1 MGKGGGS
8 SDEQTIITEL
18 PEYARPYFM
27 RMMERAE
34 DESRVPYLRYEG
46 PRQAA
51 LTPTTGHGID
61 IIRGMAGLE
70 AIPRSDE
77 PYVDIPY
84 QDIPEEYLAPPSAD
98 PEQDDRI
105 RALEA
110 QLAELSKPP
119 PRERRREGGGDA
131 GSGTGYRD
139 GGIIDLVRQ
148 GSRYVM
154 PGYQEGGVIDYEAAV
169 EQMREANAR
178 RSHYQAAGEAAL
190 ETPVGERDKYDWQA
204 IDNFIAFFGTPSDAW
219 EKAEQQLMKHQG
231 PSKYRDGGAVSLFQ
245 EGGEVV
251 QPTLPEE
258 VDQAAAAAQQAA
270 GYQAGDITATYA
282 DQLAQSRQFD
292 EAAAQQ
298 YMNPYITNVLDRLQ
312 ERNIERYQRQARDIG
327 AQAAA
332 AGAFGGSRAYL
343 ASQQAREDLA
353 QQQADTEAQQMAEAY
368 RQAGQLFTADE
379 ARRLQGLTTAG
390 QQDLTAQQAAE
401 QARYGAAQTQLGAA
415 GQLAGIGQLRQ
426 GLGLQQADALI
437 KAGQLEQQERQ
448 RTADLAF
455 EEFLRERGYEKEQIG
470 FLSSIL
476 RGVPVQPNQTQTF
489 PAAGPGGLAQG
500 LGLGIAGLGLAQQL
514 GAFDTA

>member
-34 DESRVPYLRYEG
+34 DESRVPYLRYPGE
-46 PRQAA
+46 RQAA
-51 LTPTTGHGID
+51 ITPTTGHGID

-70 AIPRSDE
+70 AVPRSDE

-98 PEQDDRI
+98 PEQHDRI
-105 RALEA
+105 TALEEQLKA
-110 QLAELSKPP
+110 SEGLAE
-119 PRERRREGGGDA
+119 RARREQKRRQRKEQSGRADGGLI
-131 GSGTGYRD
+131 GYAD
-139 GGIIDLVRQ
+139 GGIIDLMP
-148 GSRYVM
+148 RY
-154 PGYQEGGVIDYEAAV
+154 
-169 EQMREANAR
+169 
-178 RSHYQAAGEAAL
+178 
-190 ETPVGERDKYDWQA
+190 
-204 IDNFIAFFGTPSDAW
+204 
-219 EKAEQQLMKHQG
+219 
-231 PSKYRDGGAVSLFQ
+231 Q

-437 KAGQLEQQERQ
+437 KAGQLEQQEKQ
-448 RTADLAF
+448 RAADLAF

-476 RGVPVQPNQTQTF
+476 RGVPVQPNQTQTY

-514 GAFDTA
+514 GAFDAV

>member
-34 DESRVPYLRYEG
+34 AESRVPYLRYEG

-84 QDIPEEYLAPPSAD
+84 QDIPEEYLGPPSAD
-98 PEQDDRI
+98 PGQADRI
-105 RALEA
+105 AALEA
-110 QLAELSKPP
+110 RLAGLNRPETNEERLARKI
-119 PRERRREGGGDA
+119 RERGGGGGA
-131 GSGTGYRD
+131 GGSQGVSFAD

-148 GSRYVM
+148 GGRYAM
-154 PGYQEGGVIDYEAAV
+154 PGY
-169 EQMREANAR
+169 
-178 RSHYQAAGEAAL
+178 
-190 ETPVGERDKYDWQA
+190 
-204 IDNFIAFFGTPSDAW
+204 
-219 EKAEQQLMKHQG
+219 
-231 PSKYRDGGAVSLFQ
+231 Q

-258 VDQAAAAAQQAA
+258 VDQAAAAAQQVA

-298 YMNPYITNVLDRLQ
+298 YMNPYIENVLDRLQ

-368 RQAGQLFTADE
+368 RQAGQLFTSDE

-448 RTADLAF
+448 RAADIAY
-455 EEFLRERGYEKEQIG
+455 EEFLAERGYNKEQIG

-476 RGVPVQPNQTQTF
+476 RGVPVQPNQTQTTQL
-489 PAAGPGGLAQG
+489 GGTSGLAQG

-514 GAFDTA
+514 GAFDTV